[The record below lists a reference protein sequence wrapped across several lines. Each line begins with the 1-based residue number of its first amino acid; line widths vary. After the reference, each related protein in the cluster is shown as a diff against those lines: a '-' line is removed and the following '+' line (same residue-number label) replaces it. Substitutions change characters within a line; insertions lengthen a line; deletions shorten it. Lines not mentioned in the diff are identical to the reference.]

1 MPIECQKHHSIDY
14 ISLGCSLF
22 DDLVCPA
29 GQPTPELL
37 ACSLSKLILDLS
49 CSLCSA
55 WQEKDV
61 WKLLSGNSGIT
72 IITCS
77 SSSSHSSSSDVSKK
91 FGSPSFANAAFL
103 ASKLCRDGGRERVEQ
118 IGVEDGR
125 VEMGVGELG
134 KEGEEGVGSMEGD
147 GEEER
152 IKVERGEV
160 RL

>member
-1 MPIECQKHHSIDY
+1 M
-14 ISLGCSLF
+14 
-22 DDLVCPA
+22 
-29 GQPTPELL
+29 
-37 ACSLSKLILDLS
+37 
-49 CSLCSA
+49 
-55 WQEKDV
+55 
-61 WKLLSGNSGIT
+61 
-72 IITCS
+72 
-77 SSSSHSSSSDVSKK
+77 
-91 FGSPSFANAAFL
+91 
-103 ASKLCRDGGRERVEQ
+103 EQ